1 MVRKS
6 GNLRGNSIMVEK
18 AYEYLQKVGAKTTRE
33 IKDNVNFY
41 TKIDGTPSKHSW
53 SMHQYAQ
60 TLRTHPLFKCVG
72 DEKVTG
78 TYGKTTTIKKYDIV
92 PLEVVV
98 DRILSAKHNLI
109 RRDNLIPMLRKAI
122 EEKEK
127 EKEMGL
133 C

>member
-18 AYEYLQKVGAKTTRE
+18 AYEYLQKVGAKSTRE
-33 IKDNVNFY
+33 IQENVNFY
-41 TKIDGTPSKHSW
+41 RKADGTKSKHSW
-53 SMHQYAQ
+53 SIHQYAQ

-72 DEKVTG
+72 EERVSG
-78 TYGKTTTIKKYDIV
+78 TYGRTTNIKKYDIV

-98 DRILSAKHNLI
+98 ERIMSAKHNLI

-127 EKEMGL
+127 EMEI